1 MKGIQHMD
9 TPQFPLELLQASA
22 EARKAYFSSKVI
34 AHPSIVHAHT
44 LLMSALR
51 HPTDGQI
58 VMVIGAPGV
67 GKTTVRKAM
76 VRDLTTQFLAQP
88 ERHPGHLPV
97 AGIELEAFGGGNFK
111 WKQTRQA
118 LLHALHEPQVDKKVW
133 YSTTTEGEHAVLQRS
148 TRLSSDDLGELLLTV
163 LAQRQPQA
171 LWFDE
176 GQHLI
181 KVAGARGLLDQ
192 LDVLK
197 SLANRSCIPTVLFGT
212 YEMNVLLGLSP
223 QLDRRIF
230 RIHIPRY
237 YATKPADVAAF
248 QQVLFGL
255 QKHLPFPEEP
265 HLVEDWEYFFTG
277 SLGCVGILK
286 DWLYQAAGA
295 AFDANERTLTRSMC
309 ETWAKEVDVLVDMLQ
324 RITSGETQFV
334 QGHSTTELRTL
345 LGLEVT
351 SKATSSA
358 ARPQAL
364 KRKSR
369 PGTRNPARDKVVG
382 HG

>member
-1 MKGIQHMD
+1 MHESI
-9 TPQFPLELLQASA
+9 PQFPLELLEAPS
-22 EARKAYFSSKVI
+22 EARKTYFRNKVV

-51 HPTDGQI
+51 HPIDGQI

-76 VRDLTTQFLAQP
+76 VRDLTTAFLAQLDH
-88 ERHPGHLPV
+88 HPGHLPA
-97 AGIELEAFGGGNFK
+97 AGIELEAFGGGKFK

-118 LLHALHEPQVDKKVW
+118 LLQALHEPLVDKKVQ
-133 YSTTTEGEHAVLQRS
+133 YAAHIPGEHATLQFS
-148 TRLSSDDLGELLLTV
+148 TRLSADDLGEILLSV
-163 LAQRQPQA
+163 LAQRQPRV

-192 LDVLK
+192 LDAMK
-197 SLANRSCIPTVLFGT
+197 SLANRSQIPTVLFGT
-212 YEMNVLLGLSP
+212 YEMNALLGLSP

-237 YATKPADVAAF
+237 QATKTADVAAF

-255 QKHLPFPEEP
+255 QKHLPFPQEP

-277 SLGCVGILK
+277 SLGCIGILK
-286 DWLYQAAGA
+286 DWLYQAASA
-295 AFDANERTLTRSMC
+295 AFDQCEKTLTREMC
-309 ETWAKEVDVLVDMLQ
+309 EAWMKETDVLVDMLG
-324 RITSGETQFV
+324 RITNGEAQFI
-334 QGHSTTELRTL
+334 QQHSTFELRTL
-345 LGLEVT
+345 LGLALVDG
-351 SKATSSA
+351 
-358 ARPQAL
+358 ARMSTTVPKPPQ
-364 KRKSR
+364 RKSR
-369 PGTRNPARDKVVG
+369 PGIRNPVRDEVAT
-382 HG
+382 HDSN

>member
-1 MKGIQHMD
+1 M
-9 TPQFPLELLQASA
+9 
-22 EARKAYFSSKVI
+22 
-34 AHPSIVHAHT
+34 
-44 LLMSALR
+44 
-51 HPTDGQI
+51 DGQI
-58 VMVIGAPGV
+58 IMVIGAPGV

-88 ERHPGHLPV
+88 ELHPGHLPV
-97 AGIELEAFGGGNFK
+97 AGSELEAFGGGNFK

-118 LLHALHEPQVDKKVW
+118 LLRALHEPQVDKIVW
-133 YSTTTEGEHAVLQRS
+133 YSTTMEGEHAVLQRS
-148 TRLSSDDLGELLLTV
+148 TRLTSDDLGELLLTV

-171 LWFDE
+171 LRFDE

-197 SLANRSCIPTVLFGT
+197 SLANRSHIPTILFET

-237 YATKPADVAAF
+237 HATQPADVTAF

-265 HLVEDWEYFFTG
+265 QLVEDWEYFFTG
-277 SLGCVGILK
+277 P
-286 DWLYQAAGA
+286 A
-295 AFDANERTLTRSMC
+295 TLSC
-309 ETWAKEVDVLVDMLQ
+309 
-324 RITSGETQFV
+324 TSALIAPEC
-334 QGHSTTELRTL
+334 SASC
-345 LGLEVT
+345 
-351 SKATSSA
+351 SKARMMGRLSSSVA
-358 ARPQAL
+358 AMANGIGRNASSVSDGESENRMTIIPTASRAL
-364 KRKSR
+364 TTKS
-369 PGTRNPARDKVVG
+369 
-382 HG
+382 

>member
-1 MKGIQHMD
+1 MRESI
-9 TPQFPLELLQASA
+9 PQFPLELLEASS
-22 EARKAYFSSKVI
+22 EARKTYFRNKVV

-51 HPTDGQI
+51 HPIDGQI

-76 VRDLTTQFLAQP
+76 VRDLTTAFLAQP
-88 ERHPGHLPV
+88 DRHPGHLPV
-97 AGIELEAFGGGNFK
+97 AGIELEAFGGGKFK

-118 LLHALHEPQVDKKVW
+118 VLQALHEPLADKKVL
-133 YSTTTEGEHAVLQRS
+133 YAACIQGEHAALQRS
-148 TRLSSDDLGELLLTV
+148 TRLSADDLGEILLTV
-163 LAQRQPQA
+163 LAQRQPRA

-192 LDVLK
+192 LDIMK
-197 SLANRSCIPTVLFGT
+197 SLANRSHIPTVLFGT

-237 YATKPADVAAF
+237 KATEPADVAAF

-265 HLVEDWEYFFTG
+265 HLVEDWGYFFAG
-277 SLGCVGILK
+277 SLGCIGILK
-286 DWLYQAAGA
+286 DWLYQAAGT
-295 AFDANERTLTRSMC
+295 AFDQGEKTLTRAMC
-309 ETWAKEVDVLVDMLQ
+309 EAWMKETNVLVDMLQ
-324 RITSGETQFV
+324 RITSGEAQFV
-334 QGHSTTELRTL
+334 QQHSALELQTL
-345 LGLEVT
+345 LGL
-351 SKATSSA
+351 APASSA
-358 ARPQAL
+358 KVPVP
-364 KRKSR
+364 KSKPPERKSK
-369 PGTRNPARDKVVG
+369 PGTRSPVRDEVVS
-382 HG
+382 HGAN

>member
-1 MKGIQHMD
+1 MCEN
-9 TPQFPLELLQASA
+9 TPQFPLELLEAPS
-22 EARKAYFSSKVI
+22 EARKAYFRDKVV

-51 HPTDGQI
+51 HPIDGQI

-76 VRDLTTQFLAQP
+76 VRDLTTAFLAQP
-88 ERHPGHLPV
+88 DRHPGHLPV
-97 AGIELEAFGGGNFK
+97 AGIELEAFQGGKFK

-118 LLHALHEPQVDKKVW
+118 VLQALQEPLVDKKVR
-133 YSTTTEGEHAVLQRS
+133 YGASTQDEQPALQRN
-148 TRLSSDDLGELLLTV
+148 TRLSADDLGEILLTV
-163 LAQRQPQA
+163 LAQRQPRA

-197 SLANRSCIPTVLFGT
+197 SLANRSHIPTVLFGT

-237 YATKPADVAAF
+237 KTTEPVDIAAF

-255 QKHLPFPEEP
+255 QKHLPFPDEP
-265 HLVEDWEYFFTG
+265 RLVEDWDYFFTG
-277 SLGCVGILK
+277 SLGCIGILK

-295 AFDANERTLTRSMC
+295 AFDQGEKTLTRAMC
-309 ETWAKEVDVLVDMLQ
+309 EARAKETDVLVDMLQ
-324 RITSGETQFV
+324 RITSGEAQFV
-334 QGHSTTELRTL
+334 QQHSALELRTL
-345 LGLEVT
+345 LGLAPT
-351 SKATSSA
+351 NKLRIATTE
-358 ARPQAL
+358 P
-364 KRKSR
+364 KPPERKSKPGIRR
-369 PGTRNPARDKVVG
+369 PVRDEVVSHGTN
-382 HG
+382 

>member
-1 MKGIQHMD
+1 MD

-22 EARKAYFSSKVI
+22 EARKAYFSSKVV

-51 HPTDGQI
+51 HPMDGQI

-118 LLHALHEPQVDKKVW
+118 LLRALHEPQVDKKVW
-133 YSTTTEGEHAVLQRS
+133 YSTTMEGEHAVLQRS

-237 YATKPADVAAF
+237 HATKPADVAAF

-358 ARPQAL
+358 ARPQPL

>member
-1 MKGIQHMD
+1 MY
-9 TPQFPLELLQASA
+9 TPQFPLELLQASP
-22 EARKAYFSSKVI
+22 EARRAYFSSKVV

-51 HPTDGQI
+51 HPIDGQI

-76 VRDLTTQFLAQP
+76 ERDLTMDFLAQP
-88 ERHPGHLPV
+88 DRHPAHLPV
-97 AGIELEAFGGGNFK
+97 AGVELEAFQGGKFK

-118 LLHALHEPQVDKKVW
+118 LLQALHEPLPGKKVL
-133 YSTTTEGEHAVLQRS
+133 YSARLQGEPPVFQRS
-148 TRLSSDDLGELLLTV
+148 TRLSADDLGEILLAV
-163 LAQRQPQA
+163 LEQRQPRA

-192 LDVLK
+192 LDVMK
-197 SLANRSCIPTVLFGT
+197 SLANRSHIPTVLFGT

-230 RIHIPRY
+230 RIHLPRY
-237 YATKPADVAAF
+237 KATEPADVAAF

-265 HLVEDWEYFFTG
+265 RLVEDWEYFFAG
-277 SLGCVGILK
+277 ALGCVGILK
-286 DWLYQAAGA
+286 DWLYQAASA
-295 AFDANERTLTRSMC
+295 AFDRSETTLTRSMC
-309 ETWAKEVDVLVDMLQ
+309 EAWAKETDVLVDMLQ
-324 RITSGETQFV
+324 QITSGETMFMQ
-334 QGHSTTELRTL
+334 QHSATELRTL
-345 LGLEVT
+345 LGFAAPDKT
-351 SKATSSA
+351 RSSPTNAKSTMRNSK
-358 ARPQAL
+358 
-364 KRKSR
+364 
-369 PGTRNPARDKVVG
+369 PGTRSPVRDEVVH
-382 HG
+382 HGGN

>member
-1 MKGIQHMD
+1 MD
-9 TPQFPLELLQASA
+9 SPQFPQELLQASP
-22 EARKAYFSSKVI
+22 EARKAYFSSKVV
-34 AHPSIVHAHT
+34 AHPSITHAHT

-58 VMVIGAPGV
+58 IMVIGAPGV

-118 LLHALHEPQVDKKVW
+118 LLRALHEPMVDKKVW
-133 YSTTTEGEHAVLQRS
+133 YSTTMEGEHAVLQRS

-197 SLANRSCIPTVLFGT
+197 SLANRSHIPTVLFGT

-230 RIHIPRY
+230 RIHLPRY
-237 YATKPADVAAF
+237 RAAHPTDVTAF

-265 HLVEDWEYFFTG
+265 QLVEDWEYFFTG

-295 AFDANERTLTRSMC
+295 AFDRNEPTLTRSMC
-309 ETWAKEVDVLVDMLQ
+309 DTWARETDVLVDMLQ
-324 RITSGETQFV
+324 RITSGETQFI
-334 QGHSTTELRTL
+334 QEHSTTELRTL
-345 LGLEVT
+345 LGLGQT
-351 SKATSSA
+351 SKTTVSA
-358 ARPQAL
+358 SRPQPL

-369 PGTRNPARDKVVG
+369 PGTRNPVRDKVVG

>member
-1 MKGIQHMD
+1 MHES
-9 TPQFPLELLQASA
+9 TSQFPLELLEAPP
-22 EARKAYFSSKVI
+22 EARKTYFRNKLV
-34 AHPSIVHAHT
+34 AHPSIVNAHA
-44 LLMSALR
+44 LLMSALC
-51 HPTDGQI
+51 HPIDGQI

-76 VRDLTTQFLAQP
+76 VRDLTTAFLAQP
-88 ERHPGHLPV
+88 DRHLGHLPV
-97 AGIELEAFGGGNFK
+97 AGIELEAFQDGKFK

-118 LLHALHEPQVDKKVW
+118 VLQTLHEPLVDKKVL
-133 YSTTTEGEHAVLQRS
+133 YSTSRPGEQVVLQHS
-148 TRLSSDDLGELLLTV
+148 DRLSADDLGEILLTV
-163 LAQRQPQA
+163 LEQRQPRA

-192 LDVLK
+192 LDAMK
-197 SLANRSCIPTVLFGT
+197 SLANRSHIPIVLFGT

-237 YATKPADVAAF
+237 QVTDPTDVTAF

-265 HLVEDWEYFFTG
+265 HLVEDWVYFFAG

-295 AFDANERTLTRSMC
+295 AFERGEETLTRGMC
-309 ETWAKEVDVLVDMLQ
+309 EAWRKETDVLVDMLQ
-324 RITSGETQFV
+324 RIRSGEAQFM
-334 QGHSTTELRTL
+334 QHHSTTELHTL
-345 LGLEVT
+345 LGFVPTDRSRT
-351 SKATSSA
+351 SPMK
-358 ARPQAL
+358 P
-364 KRKSR
+364 KPPERKPK
-369 PGTRNPARDKVVG
+369 PGTRNPIRDEVVS
-382 HG
+382 HDSD